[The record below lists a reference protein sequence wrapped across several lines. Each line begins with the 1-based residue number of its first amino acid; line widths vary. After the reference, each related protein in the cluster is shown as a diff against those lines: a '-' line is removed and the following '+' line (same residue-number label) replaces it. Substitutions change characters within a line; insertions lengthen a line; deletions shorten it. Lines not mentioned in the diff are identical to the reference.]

1 MNPELIWVGKYLF
14 YFFLAQ
20 LAILWLLLPLA
31 IFGIKRRLES
41 MTQKQGSMVDELF
54 RLRKTLET
62 LPGATPINSR
72 LANITAQRE
81 AETRGEVSDDRIVD
95 VNDEE
100 DAQQAVPKPVKKKRK
115 AGAVVA
121 QEDYVDDSADYEDD
135 SLDYADEV
143 AEERLVELPMKSRQ
157 RRSKVVVD
165 VPEEDEIF
173 EDEEGYF
180 IYRGKRYEQ
189 LIEAM
194 RQQQIDASVSQ

>member
-20 LAILWLLLPLA
+20 LAILWMLLPLA
-31 IFGIKRRLES
+31 IFGIKKRLES
-41 MTQKQGSMVDELF
+41 MTDKQSSMVDELF

-81 AETRGEVSDDRIVD
+81 AETSGEVSDDRIVD
-95 VNDEE
+95 ADDEE
-100 DAQQAVPKPVKKKRK
+100 DIQIPAQKAAKKKRK
-115 AGAVVA
+115 AGPAVA
-121 QEDYVDDSADYEDD
+121 QEDYADDAADYDDD